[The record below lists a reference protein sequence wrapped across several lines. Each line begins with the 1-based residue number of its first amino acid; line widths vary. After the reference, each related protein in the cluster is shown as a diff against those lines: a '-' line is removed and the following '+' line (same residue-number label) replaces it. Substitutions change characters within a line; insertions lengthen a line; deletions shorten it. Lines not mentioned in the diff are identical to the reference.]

1 MKIRRVL
8 LFLIISLVFIQLVGC
23 SGKQEE
29 NKESKGNQS
38 SPPNS
43 LTDINMSVEKII
55 TKLEEGYEKVQEEKK
70 SKDKESKSNQDNS
83 QNKSSKKDESKA
95 NQDSSNN
102 EKKMKDL
109 EKTLT
114 ESWEKVN
121 KEIKSLHQN
130 WNSYES
136 EELIDKQ
143 KINSIEGELNDLTE
157 ISNDEKLLATLL
169 KINQFNLEIAELY
182 SNYNAK
188 IKTLLKKVEAYTRD
202 IMYLSFLTDTEN
214 NIDKQIEDID
224 KIKELLP
231 QIELKFEKDQKMKSK
246 VKELNKAVE
255 DLEQAVKEQKK
266 EVIKVKGELILQ
278 KLKELDEAK

>member
-1 MKIRRVL
+1 MKIRKVL
-8 LFLIISLVFIQLVGC
+8 LLLMISLVFIQLAGC
-23 SGKQEE
+23 SGKEEE
-29 NKESKGNQS
+29 NKQSKSSGNH
-38 SPPNS
+38 PPNS
-43 LTDINMSVEKII
+43 LTDISMSVEKII

-83 QNKSSKKDESKA
+83 QNKSSKKDESKV
-95 NQDSSNN
+95 NQGSSNN
-102 EKKMKDL
+102 ERKMKDL

-121 KEIKSLHQN
+121 QEIKSLHQN

-136 EELIDKQ
+136 KELIDKQ

-157 ISNDEKLLATLL
+157 ISNNEKLLATLL
-169 KINQFNLEIAELY
+169 QINQFNLQIAELY
-182 SNYNAK
+182 SNYDAK

-202 IMYLSFLTDTEN
+202 IMYLNFLADTKN
-214 NIDKQIEDID
+214 NNFKQLEDIN
-224 KIKELLP
+224 KVKEILP

-246 VKELNKAVE
+246 VKELIKAVE
-255 DLEQAVKEQKK
+255 DLEQAVKEQSK

-278 KLKELDEAK
+278 KVKELDEAK